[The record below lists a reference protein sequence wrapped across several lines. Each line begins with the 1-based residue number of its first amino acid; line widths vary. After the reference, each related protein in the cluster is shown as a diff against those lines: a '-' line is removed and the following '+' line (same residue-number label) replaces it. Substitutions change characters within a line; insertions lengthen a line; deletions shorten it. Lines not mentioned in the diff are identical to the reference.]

1 MSIPAR
7 RAADVNP
14 HATLHANPREPP
26 MLIPARRADDA
37 ALSATDTPPE
47 QKFRKILL
55 LFFSSVP
62 TRHDALRRAA

>member
-1 MSIPAR
+1 
-7 RAADVNP
+7 
-14 HATLHANPREPP
+14 